1 MYMTGFSGPALP
13 DLLRSQNPD
22 ANRIIPA
29 FVLAYNT
36 ACSNVPSPVWE
47 VSKDEWYR
55 FAFLGDRVLN
65 LVVSQALYARPGI
78 VLNKGRMTKILS
90 GIVSNGALDTFLSR
104 RGISVE
110 ALIPA
115 SIDIQKKRG
124 QRITG
129 TAFEALIGALYCKI
143 GIDGITSFLTS
154 LFSDEIRQCDADPNP
169 KGTLK
174 ELLDRAGRK
183 WEDHATME
191 KTGLQHEPRYL
202 CTFTWVDDRVFT
214 GNGRREIDAEQA
226 AARAALKGVLE
237 ETG

>member
-1 MYMTGFSGPALP
+1 MYMTGSSGPALP
-13 DLLRSQNPD
+13 DLLRSRNPD

-36 ACSNVPSPVWE
+36 ANSSVLSPIWE
-47 VSKDEWYR
+47 VSKEEWYR
-55 FAFLGDRVLN
+55 FAFIGDRVLN
-65 LVVSQALYARPGI
+65 LVVSQALYARPGT

-104 RGISVE
+104 KGISVE

-124 QRITG
+124 QRTTG
-129 TAFEALIGALYCKI
+129 TAFEALIGALYHEI
-143 GIDGITSFLTS
+143 GIDEITFFLTS
-154 LFSDEIRQCDADPNP
+154 LFSEEIRQCDVDPNP

-183 WEDHATME
+183 WEDHVTME
-191 KTGLQHEPRYL
+191 KTGLQHEPRYQ
-202 CTFTWVDDRVFT
+202 CTFTWVDSRVFT

-226 AARAALKGVLE
+226 AARAALKGIKGE
-237 ETG
+237 AG